1 MLSISEVVERAWNS
15 TANPDYQD
23 LFVALAFACR
33 QNRVALLQRDTGDET
48 AQQDLDA
55 INLVIS
61 ALQKEIANNGAD
73 EAKVDELLAR
83 ALDIADTA
91 TSPIAI

>member
-23 LFVALAFACR
+23 LFVALALVCR
-33 QNRVALLQRDTGDET
+33 QNRVAILQRETGNTE

-61 ALQKEIANNGAD
+61 ALQKELANNGAD
-73 EAKVDELLAR
+73 EDKVDELLAR

-91 TSPIAI
+91 TSPIPF